1 MEINNWYKLTFKIET
16 NLEEIIIWKLNE
28 LGIFSF
34 AFEILLNIGSV
45 EILISVFNSIFKM
58 YQLAGKLSFIY
69 SDAQCGYVG
78 IGRQAWL
85 RAKWGIPVTVRVC
98 LAAPS

>member
-1 MEINNWYKLTFKIET
+1 
-16 NLEEIIIWKLNE
+16 
-28 LGIFSF
+28 
-34 AFEILLNIGSV
+34 
-45 EILISVFNSIFKM
+45 M
-58 YQLAGKLSFIY
+58 YQLADKLSFIY

-98 LAAPS
+98 LAAPNHLNPARLQYFNFGFTTH

>member
-1 MEINNWYKLTFKIET
+1 
-16 NLEEIIIWKLNE
+16 
-28 LGIFSF
+28 
-34 AFEILLNIGSV
+34 
-45 EILISVFNSIFKM
+45 M
-58 YQLAGKLSFIY
+58 YQLADKLSFIY

-98 LAAPS
+98 LAAPNYILKSSIFTSSAMSLLFKSK

>member
-1 MEINNWYKLTFKIET
+1 
-16 NLEEIIIWKLNE
+16 
-28 LGIFSF
+28 
-34 AFEILLNIGSV
+34 
-45 EILISVFNSIFKM
+45 M
-58 YQLAGKLSFIY
+58 YQLADKLSFIY

-98 LAAPS
+98 LAAPNVSKKVKKRVIINYEHTFYKRRIYRKKGKSN

>member
-1 MEINNWYKLTFKIET
+1 
-16 NLEEIIIWKLNE
+16 
-28 LGIFSF
+28 
-34 AFEILLNIGSV
+34 
-45 EILISVFNSIFKM
+45 M
-58 YQLAGKLSFIY
+58 YQLADKLSFLY

-98 LAAPS
+98 LAAPKYFLKSPIFTPTVVPLFFKSK